1 MARNRNMIEIDSEKF
16 RKEIYKKNRNLQS
29 MSFELGYSRSYLS
42 VAVKSGKI
50 PMSVVKTLDA
60 VYGIPQE
67 RYEIKEEKDPIT
79 EINGQEYRID
89 ENALYELIKKAVYEG
104 MKKAWE
110 EV

>member
-1 MARNRNMIEIDSEKF
+1 MAGRNMVAIDSDKF
-16 RKEIYKKNRNLQS
+16 KREIYRKNRNLQS
-29 MSFELGYSRSYLS
+29 MSFELGYSRSYLG
-42 VAVKSGKI
+42 VAVNNGKI

-67 RYEIKEEKDPIT
+67 RYEIKDEKDPVT

>member
-1 MARNRNMIEIDSEKF
+1 MARNMVAIDSDKF
-16 RKEIYKKNRNLQS
+16 KREIYRKNRNLQS
-29 MSFELGYSRSYLS
+29 MSYELGYSRSYLA
-42 VAVKSGKI
+42 VAVKSRRI
-50 PMSVVKTLDA
+50 PLSVVKTLDT

-67 RYEIKEEKDPIT
+67 RYEVKEEKDPVT